1 MELAVDANPRLERRQ
16 KEAQGVVARGYLNR
30 RAGDAAF
37 AQIVF
42 VGVVSTRPPLSGRRC
57 SRPTYTGSP
66 MAEVSLVA
74 EAGRP
79 TGSAAARRL
88 RALGK
93 VPAVLY
99 GHGIEPQP
107 LTVDRKVLRAALAHE
122 AGLNA
127 LFALEVGG
135 ERHLAMA
142 RQLQRDALKRS
153 VSHVDFVIVRRDEI
167 VTVEV
172 PVRLVGEALE
182 VEHADGM
189 VEQQIFHLEI
199 NAKPADIPS
208 SIEVDISGLEIGG
221 AIRVGELK
229 LPEGVT
235 TDVDDE
241 DAVVMGQ
248 TTRLEVEEEAEE
260 AVEGDEA
267 ASPGGDT
274 ED

>member
-1 MELAVDANPRLERRQ
+1 
-16 KEAQGVVARGYLNR
+16 
-30 RAGDAAF
+30 
-37 AQIVF
+37 
-42 VGVVSTRPPLSGRRC
+42 
-57 SRPTYTGSP
+57 

-74 EAGRP
+74 EAGRQ

-88 RALGK
+88 RTQGK

-99 GHGIEPQP
+99 GHGIEPQA
-107 LTVDRKVLRAALAHE
+107 LSVDRKVLRAALAHE

-127 LFALEVGG
+127 LFSLEVDG

-172 PVRLVGEALE
+172 PVRLVGEAE
-182 VEHADGM
+182 SVERNDGM
-189 VEQQIFHLEI
+189 VEQQLFHLEI
-199 NAKPADIPS
+199 HALPADIPS
-208 SIEVDISGLEIGG
+208 AIEVDISDLEIGE
-221 AIRVGELK
+221 AIRVHDLT

-235 TDVDDE
+235 TDVDGD

-248 TTRLEVEEEAEE
+248 TTRMEVEEEAEE
-260 AVEGDEA
+260 AVEGAEPDAPE
-267 ASPGGDT
+267 GDA
-274 ED
+274 EE

>member
-1 MELAVDANPRLERRQ
+1 
-16 KEAQGVVARGYLNR
+16 
-30 RAGDAAF
+30 
-37 AQIVF
+37 
-42 VGVVSTRPPLSGRRC
+42 
-57 SRPTYTGSP
+57 

>member
-1 MELAVDANPRLERRQ
+1 
-16 KEAQGVVARGYLNR
+16 
-30 RAGDAAF
+30 
-37 AQIVF
+37 
-42 VGVVSTRPPLSGRRC
+42 
-57 SRPTYTGSP
+57 

-74 EAGRP
+74 EAGRS

-88 RALGK
+88 RTEGK

-99 GHGIEPQP
+99 GHGIEPQA
-107 LTVDRKVLRAALAHE
+107 LTVDRKALRAALAHE

-172 PVRLVGEALE
+172 PVRLVGEALR

-189 VEQQIFHLEI
+189 VEQLIFHLEI

-208 SIEVDISGLEIGG
+208 SIEVDITDLDIGG
-221 AIRVGELK
+221 AIRVNDLK
-229 LPEGVT
+229 LPDGVT
-235 TDVDDE
+235 TDVDGE
-241 DAVVMGQ
+241 DGVVMGQ
-248 TTRLEVEEEAEE
+248 TTRMEAEE
-260 AVEGDEA
+260 EPEEA
-267 ASPGGDT
+267 AEGADAATPGSDS
-274 ED
+274 EE